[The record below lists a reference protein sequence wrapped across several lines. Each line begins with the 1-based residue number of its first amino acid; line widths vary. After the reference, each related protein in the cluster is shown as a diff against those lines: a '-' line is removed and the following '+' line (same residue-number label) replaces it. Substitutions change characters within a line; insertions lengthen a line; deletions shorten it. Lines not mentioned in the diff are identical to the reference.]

1 MQQVGGGVGVLQPV
15 HTAPVPDPATASSRP
30 TETSALPHASGALPP
45 VWNRMRARRR
55 AYGRKLGLAVFTAL
69 SGTLAFS
76 VLTDGGRQTRSI
88 MPLLPDFDQVL
99 HWTGLRIEQ
108 VGLSGQRLTPDL
120 DIFDAIGL
128 RNAGSLLTFD
138 GTAARSRIEAL
149 PWIATAS
156 INRVFP
162 GSLDVRVS
170 ERSAYALWQRG
181 GREYL
186 IDATGR
192 VLSSVKPGTHA
203 GLPRVAGEG
212 APEQAK
218 ALLDLVVRY
227 PLIAER
233 FRRAERVGE
242 RRWTLHLKDDVIV
255 HLGVDREAVAFA
267 ALSTP
272 GGLGKLLSARDLVI
286 DLRTSGRFTVRPNH
300 QPAVAPS
307 AAATQS

>member
-1 MQQVGGGVGVLQPV
+1 
-15 HTAPVPDPATASSRP
+15 
-30 TETSALPHASGALPP
+30 LPP
-45 VWNRMRARRR
+45 VWNRLRARRR

-88 MPLLPDFDQVL
+88 MPLLPNLEQVL
-99 HWTGLRIEQ
+99 HWTGLGIEQ
-108 VGLSGQRLTPDL
+108 VSLSGQRLTSDL

-128 RNAGSLLTFD
+128 RDAGSLLTFD
-138 GTAARSRIEAL
+138 GTAARNRIEAL

-170 ERSAYALWQRG
+170 ERAPYALWQRG
-181 GREYL
+181 DREYL

-218 ALLDLVVRY
+218 TLLDLVVRY
-227 PLIAER
+227 PRIAER

-242 RRWTLHLKDDVIV
+242 RRWTLHLKDNVIV
-255 HLGVDREAVAFA
+255 HLGVDRESAAFA
-267 ALSTP
+267 ALSSPT
-272 GGLGKLLSARDLVI
+272 GLGKLLSGRDLVI
-286 DLRTSGRFTVRPNH
+286 DLRTSGRFTVRRNP
-300 QPAVAPS
+300 QSAVAPS